1 MYYTEASNPFGIC
14 KIGEWAS
21 FKQNNIDSPSK
32 KTINLSEPFF
42 SWIAELQEIRNMF
55 IVSTF
60 SHQKDI
66 DAAVDFIKLCRN
78 HFIFITVITHVSN
91 YNRDDLIE
99 LKDRADIFL
108 LLEDE
113 YFEDEAIIDPIS
125 YAIDFLA
132 ESFDEV
138 IDTDDFEPWYDGPF
152 YAFSQSGSARLVLFK
167 LLKADYEN
175 EVPFQLSVEI
185 GKQICGKRLAFLHIK
200 SGDDNRIWPNNAI
213 TNAVKKASGRM
224 IYAGWRSTCKQEI
237 GKKTWV
243 TALVSDMDNPK
254 NSFTGSKDRTVFQ
267 GGH

>member
-1 MYYTEASNPFGIC
+1 
-14 KIGEWAS
+14 
-21 FKQNNIDSPSK
+21 
-32 KTINLSEPFF
+32 
-42 SWIAELQEIRNMF
+42 MF
-55 IVSTF
+55 IVSKF

-66 DAAVDFIKLCRN
+66 DAAVDFVKLCRN
-78 HFIFITVITHVSN
+78 HFIFITVITPARN
-91 YNRDDLIE
+91 DNRDDLME
-99 LKDRADIFL
+99 LKNRADIFL
-108 LLEDE
+108 LLEGE
-113 YFEDEAIIDPIS
+113 YFEDEAIIDPVA

-152 YAFSQSGSARLVLFK
+152 YAFSQSGSAKLVLFK
-167 LLKADYEN
+167 VIKTDYEN
-175 EVPFQLSVEI
+175 EDPFQLPAEI
-185 GKQICGKRLAFLHIK
+185 AKQIYGKRLAFLHIK
-200 SGDDNRIWPNNAI
+200 SGDDARIWPNNAI

-267 GGH
+267 GRH